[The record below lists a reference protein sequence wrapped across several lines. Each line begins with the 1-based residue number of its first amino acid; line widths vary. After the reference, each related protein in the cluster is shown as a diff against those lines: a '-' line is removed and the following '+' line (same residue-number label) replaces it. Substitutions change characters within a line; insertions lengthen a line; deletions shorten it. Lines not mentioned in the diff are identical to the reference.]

1 VIRKG
6 VAESL
11 AAFVVLVQRGQES
24 EFELGAQLR
33 AQLAER
39 VPMYM
44 LPRKIIY
51 YDAFPITANGK
62 TDRRKLAAS
71 IA

>member
-1 VIRKG
+1 
-6 VAESL
+6 
-11 AAFVVLVQRGQES
+11 
-24 EFELGAQLR
+24 
-33 AQLAER
+33 
-39 VPMYM
+39 MYM